1 VQITLTR
8 TYGSSGPVSVD
19 YYTEDVTA
27 LSLSLD
33 SNHAVDYEKST
44 GTVSFAS
51 GQVEASFLVSVYPN
65 PFATDQANLFRILLV
80 NSTHGATLHADR
92 SEPVSSRYLS
102 SEGQDWF
109 AYCEVEIFHDSRLV
123 PLASTQ
129 VTYEGFLHTPETL

>member
-1 VQITLTR
+1 MQITLIR

-19 YYTEDVTA
+19 YYTEDITA

-33 SNHAVDYEKST
+33 SHHAVDYEKST
-44 GTVSFAS
+44 GTVTFSN

-92 SEPVSSRYLS
+92 EEPVVSRYLS

-109 AYCEVEIFHDSRLV
+109 AYCEVEIFHDPRIV
-123 PLASTQ
+123 PLASVR
-129 VTYEGFLHTPETL
+129 VTYEGFLHIPETL